1 MKKKTRGNAQ
11 RKQRCC
17 NGPWRPQA
25 ATGLPIHSS
34 ENRGLRLPFNPFAV
48 AQGGHH
54 SLAPFA
60 LPTLPSPLP
69 PSHSFCRALR
79 TGCMCSA
86 NKQEDLTRTDTRNK
100 APDQTEVRDGAAI

>member
-1 MKKKTRGNAQ
+1 MKKKTGTNAQ
-11 RKQRCC
+11 RKQGCC

-25 ATGLPIHSS
+25 ATGLP
-34 ENRGLRLPFNPFAV
+34 RPPFNPFAV

-69 PSHSFCRALR
+69 PSHSFCRALAIAR
-79 TGCMCSA
+79 ICSA
-86 NKQEDLTRTDTRNK
+86 NS
-100 APDQTEVRDGAAI
+100 